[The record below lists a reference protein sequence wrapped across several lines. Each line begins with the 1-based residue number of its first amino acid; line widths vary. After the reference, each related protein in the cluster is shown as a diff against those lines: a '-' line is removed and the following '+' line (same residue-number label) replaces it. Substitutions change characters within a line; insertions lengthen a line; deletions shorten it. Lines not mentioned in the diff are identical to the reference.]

1 MARTIFENI
10 VIQHFE
16 KVEVLAFCQYT
27 PIRFFEIL
35 HISEGTGSLSI
46 NNQKVPFKANQI
58 YILIPNDKYSLEIN
72 TSTTITAIKFLTSFF
87 KISFVDEYQTQR
99 KEWFKKIE
107 TIFHSV
113 DRASNIIFKTKK
125 EEKSITALFSVLCNE
140 YNDENLKSEV
150 VLKSTLHT
158 ILHILS
164 RNSND
169 VSVQV
174 KGSKIQDIVNY
185 IHYQI
190 HNPEKI
196 TKKALAEKFNISEN
210 YVSQYFKNKMDIGL
224 KKYILTYKL
233 KLAETRLLHTNLTV
247 SEIAQELGFTD
258 SSHLDKTFIAYRG
271 IPTSAIKQE

>member
-10 VIQHFE
+10 VIQHFD
-16 KVEVLAFCQYT
+16 KVEVLGFCQYT

-35 HISEGTGSLSI
+35 HISEGTGTLSI
-46 NNQKVPFKANQI
+46 NDRKVFFKPNEI
-58 YILIPNDKYSLEIN
+58 YILIPNDKYSLEID
-72 TSTTITAIKFLTSFF
+72 TPTTITAIKFLTSFF
-87 KISFVDEYQTQR
+87 KNSLVDEYQTQR

-107 TIFHSV
+107 TVFHSV
-113 DRASNIIFKTKK
+113 DRASNITFKTKK

-140 YNDENLKSEV
+140 YNDEDLKSEV
-150 VLKSTLHT
+150 VLESTLHT

-169 VSVQV
+169 LSVQV

-271 IPTSAIKQE
+271 VPTSVFKQE